1 MKNMMKMKCAR
12 HDLVEAVSLV
22 EKAVPV
28 ATPISVLEG
37 IFIEAKENA
46 MKLVGNNMDLGIECF
61 IPASVEEK
69 GLAMVK
75 ASLFSQA
82 VKKLPDT
89 DEDVFLE
96 IDEKDNLKI
105 ECGHAKFNFSTSTA
119 EEFPQLPLV
128 LDGKSIEL
136 KESLVKNMIKQTVY
150 AVSTREEKPVLTGV
164 LFDIEENLI
173 NVVGCDGFR
182 VAIRKEEIENA
193 ETLKFILPGKNAKE
207 LLGIIGESDQN
218 IKISVNENN
227 VKFTMDKCILVSRV
241 IDGEYLNYK
250 SVANHKN
257 TLEFTVER
265 RKILNSI
272 DRAAT
277 IVNEAS
283 KSHVLLDID
292 EMSVSIDCESVMGKV
307 KDKFAV
313 DMQGEP
319 MQIAFNPKYLIE
331 AFKNIED
338 DVIKISF
345 STPVTPAV
353 IRPVEGDSFVYIIL
367 PVRIK

>member
-1 MKNMMKMKCAR
+1 MMKMKCNR
-12 HDLVEAVSLV
+12 RDLIEAVSLV
-22 EKAVPV
+22 EKAVPIS
-28 ATPISVLEG
+28 TPISVLEG

-46 MKLVGNNMDLGIECF
+46 FKLVGNNIDLGIECF
-61 IPASVEEK
+61 IPAEVSET
-69 GLAMVK
+69 GLAMVR
-75 ASLFSQA
+75 ASLFSNA

-105 ECGHAKFNFSTSTA
+105 ECGYAKFNFSTSSA
-119 EEFPQLPLV
+119 EEFPQLAQV
-128 LDGKSIEL
+128 LDGKTFEI
-136 KESLVKNMIKQTVY
+136 KENVVKNMIKQTVY
-150 AVSTREEKPVLTGV
+150 AVSQKEDKPVLSGL
-164 LFDIEENLI
+164 LFDISDNKI

-182 VAIRKEEIENA
+182 VAIRKEELEANEN
-193 ETLKFILPGKNAKE
+193 LKFIFPGKNAKE
-207 LLGIIGESDQN
+207 LLGILEESSDTV
-218 IKISVNENN
+218 KVSVNENN
-227 VKFTMDKCILVSRV
+227 VKFVTDRCIFVSRI
-241 IDGEYLNYK
+241 IDGEYLNYQ

-277 IVNEAS
+277 IVNESS

-292 EMSVSIDCESVMGKV
+292 ETSVSIDCESVMGKV
-307 KDKFAV
+307 KDKFSI

-331 AFKNIED
+331 AFKNID
-338 DVIKISF
+338 DEKIKISF

-353 IRPVEGDSFVYIIL
+353 IRPINGENYVYIIL

>member
-1 MKNMMKMKCAR
+1 MMKMKCNR
-12 HDLVEAVSLV
+12 RDLMEAVSLV

-28 ATPISVLEG
+28 STPISVLEG

-46 MKLVGNNMDLGIECF
+46 FKLVGNNMDLGIECF
-61 IPASVEEK
+61 IPADVTET
-69 GLAMVK
+69 GLAMVR
-75 ASLFSQA
+75 ASLFSNA

-105 ECGHAKFNFSTSTA
+105 ECGYAKFNFSTSSA
-119 EEFPQLPLV
+119 EEFPQLSQV
-128 LDGKSIEL
+128 LNGKSFEI

-150 AVSTREEKPVLTGV
+150 AVSQKEDKPVLTGL
-164 LFDIEENLI
+164 LFDISENNI

-182 VAIRKEEIENA
+182 VAIRKEEIENS
-193 ETLKFILPGKNAKE
+193 ENIKFIFPGKNAKE
-207 LLGIIGESDQN
+207 LLGILGESDELV
-218 IKISVNENN
+218 KISVNDNN
-227 VKFTMDKCILVSRV
+227 VKIVTDRFVFVSRI
-241 IDGEYLNYK
+241 IDGEYLNYQ

-257 TLEFTVER
+257 TLEFIVER

-292 EMSVSIDCESVMGKV
+292 ETSVSIDCESVMGKV
-307 KDKFAV
+307 KDKFSV

>member
-1 MKNMMKMKCAR
+1 MMKMKCKR
-12 HDLVEAVSLV
+12 RDLIEAVSLV

-28 ATPISVLEG
+28 STPISVLEG
-37 IFIEAKENA
+37 IFIEAKKDA
-46 MKLVGNNMDLGIECF
+46 FKLVGNNLDLGIECF
-61 IPASVEEK
+61 IPAEVEET
-69 GLAMVK
+69 GLAMVR
-75 ASLFSQA
+75 ASLFSNA

-89 DEDVFLE
+89 DEDVFME

-105 ECGHAKFNFSTSTA
+105 ECGYAKFNFSTSSA
-119 EEFPQLPLV
+119 EEFPQLSQV
-128 LDGKSIEL
+128 LDGKTFEI

-150 AVSTREEKPVLTGV
+150 AVSQKEDKPVLCGL
-164 LFDIEENLI
+164 LFDITEDNI

-182 VAIRKEEIENA
+182 VAIRSEKIENN
-193 ETLKFILPGKNAKE
+193 EPLKFIFPGKNAKE
-207 LLGIIGESDQN
+207 LLGILGEGDEVL
-218 IKISVNENN
+218 KVSVNENN
-227 VKFTMDKCILVSRV
+227 VKFVTDRCIFVSRI
-241 IDGEYLNYK
+241 IDGEYLNYQ

-257 TLEFTVER
+257 TLVFEVER

-292 EMSVSIDCESVMGKV
+292 ETSVSIDCESVMGKV
-307 KDKFAV
+307 KDKFTI

-338 DVIKISF
+338 EKIKLSF

-353 IRPVEGDSFVYIIL
+353 IKPIDGEKYTYIIL
-367 PVRIK
+367 PVRIKW

>member
-1 MKNMMKMKCAR
+1 MMKMKCNR
-12 HDLVEAVSLV
+12 HDLTEAVSLV
-22 EKAVPV
+22 EKAVPA

-46 MKLVGNNMDLGIECF
+46 FKLVGNNMDLGIECF
-61 IPASVEEK
+61 IPAEVEEK
-69 GLAMVK
+69 GLAMVR
-75 ASLFSQA
+75 ASLFSNA

-89 DEDVFLE
+89 EEDVFLE

-105 ECGHAKFNFSTSTA
+105 ECGYAKFNFSTSSA
-119 EEFPQLPLV
+119 EEFPQLSQV
-128 LDGKSIEL
+128 LDGKTVEI
-136 KESLVKNMIKQTVY
+136 KENLLKNMIKQTVY
-150 AVSTREEKPVLTGV
+150 AVSQKEDKPVLTGI
-164 LFDIEENLI
+164 LFDITKENI

-182 VAIRKEEIENA
+182 VAIRKEEMES
-193 ETLKFILPGKNAKE
+193 EEELKFIFPGKNAKE
-207 LLGIIGESDQN
+207 LLGILGETDE
-218 IKISVNENN
+218 IVKISVNDRNI
-227 VKFTMDKCILVSRV
+227 KFVTDRCVFVSRI
-241 IDGEYLNYK
+241 IDGEYLNYQ

-257 TLEFTVER
+257 TLEFIVER

-292 EMSVSIDCESVMGKV
+292 ETSVSIDCESVMGKV
-307 KDKFAV
+307 KDKFSV
-313 DMQGEP
+313 DMSGEP

-338 DVIKISF
+338 EKIKISF

-353 IRPVEGDSFVYIIL
+353 IRPLDGEKYIYIIL

>member
-1 MKNMMKMKCAR
+1 MMKMKCKR
-12 HDLVEAVSLV
+12 QDLTEAVSLV

-37 IFIEAKENA
+37 LFIEAKENA
-46 MKLVGNNMDLGIECF
+46 FKLVGNNLDLGIECF
-61 IPASVEEK
+61 IPAEVEEK

-75 ASLFSQA
+75 ASLFSNA
-82 VKKLPDT
+82 IKKLPDT
-89 DEDVFLE
+89 EEDVYLE

-105 ECGHAKFNFSTSTA
+105 ECGYAKFNFSTSSA
-119 EEFPQLPLV
+119 EEFPQLSLV
-128 LDGKSIEL
+128 LDGKNFEI
-136 KESLVKNMIKQTVY
+136 KENVLKNMIKQTVY
-150 AVSTREEKPVLTGV
+150 AVSQKEDKPVLCGV
-164 LFDIEENLI
+164 LFDVNTSFI

-182 VAIRKEEIENA
+182 VAIRKEEIENN
-193 ETLKFILPGKNAKE
+193 EELKFIFPGKNAKE
-207 LLGIIGESDQN
+207 LLGILGEGEELV
-218 IKISVNENN
+218 KVSVNENN
-227 VKFTMDKCILVSRV
+227 VKFVTDRCVFVSRI

-257 TLEFTVER
+257 TLEFIVER

-307 KDKFAV
+307 KDKFSV

-338 DVIKISF
+338 EKIKISF
-345 STPVTPAV
+345 SSPVTPAV
-353 IRPVEGDSFVYIIL
+353 IRPIDGEKYVYVIL

>member
-1 MKNMMKMKCAR
+1 MMKMKCSR
-12 HDLVEAVSLV
+12 RDLVEAVSLV

-28 ATPISVLEG
+28 ATPINVLEG

-46 MKLVGNNMDLGIECF
+46 FKLVGNNMNLGIECY
-61 IPASVEEK
+61 IPAEVEEK

-89 DEDVFLE
+89 DEDVFME

-105 ECGHAKFNFSTSTA
+105 ECGYAKFNFTTSSA

-128 LDGKSIEL
+128 LDGKSFEI

-164 LFDIEENLI
+164 LFDVEESDI

-182 VAIRKEEIENA
+182 VAIRKEEIENS
-193 ETLKFILPGKNAKE
+193 ENLKFILPGKNAKE
-207 LLGIIGESDQN
+207 LLGIMGESDEL

-227 VKFTMDKCILVSRV
+227 VKFTLDKCILVSRI

-257 TLEFTVER
+257 TLEFVVER

-292 EMSVSIDCESVMGKV
+292 ETSVSIDCESVMGKV
-307 KDKFAV
+307 KDKFSI

-331 AFKNIED
+331 AFKNAED
-338 DVIKISF
+338 EKIKLSF
-345 STPVTPAV
+345 STPVTPAI
-353 IRPVEGDSFVYIIL
+353 IRPVNGEKYVYIIL

>member
-1 MKNMMKMKCAR
+1 MMKMKCKR
-12 HDLVEAVSLV
+12 QDLTEAVNLV

-28 ATPISVLEG
+28 ATPINVLEG

-46 MKLVGNNMDLGIECF
+46 LKLVGNNMDLGIECF
-61 IPASVEEK
+61 IPADVEEK

-75 ASLFSQA
+75 ASLFSAA

-89 DEDVFLE
+89 DEDVFIE

-105 ECGHAKFNFSTSTA
+105 ECGYAKFNFSTSSA
-119 EEFPQLPLV
+119 EEFPQLPEV
-128 LDGKSIEL
+128 RDGKTFKI
-136 KESLVKNMIKQTVY
+136 KENLVKSMIKQTVY
-150 AVSTREEKPVLTGV
+150 AVSVREEKPVLTGV
-164 LFDIEENLI
+164 LFDVESENI
-173 NVVGCDGFR
+173 SVVGCDGFR
-182 VAIRKEEIENA
+182 VAIRNEKIENN
-193 ETLKFILPGKNAKE
+193 EILKFILPGKNAKE
-207 LLGIIGESDQN
+207 LLGILSEKDELIN
-218 IKISVNENN
+218 ISVNENN
-227 VKFTMDKCILVSRV
+227 VKFTMDKCVLVSRI

-257 TLEFTVER
+257 TLVLEVER

-277 IVNEAS
+277 IVNESS

-292 EMSVSIDCESVMGKV
+292 ETSVSIDCESVMGKV
-307 KDKFAV
+307 KDKFSI

-319 MQIAFNPKYLIE
+319 IQIAFNPKYLIE

-338 DVIKISF
+338 EKIKLSF

-353 IRPVEGDSFVYIIL
+353 IKPLDGEKFVYIIL

>member
-1 MKNMMKMKCAR
+1 MMKLKCKR
-12 HDLVEAVSLV
+12 LDLIEAVSLV

-28 ATPISVLEG
+28 STPISVLEG
-37 IFIEAKENA
+37 IFIEAKKDA
-46 MKLVGNNMDLGIECF
+46 FKLVGNNMDLGIECF
-61 IPASVEEK
+61 IPAEVSET
-69 GLAMVK
+69 GLSMVK
-75 ASLFSQA
+75 ASLFSNA

-105 ECGHAKFNFSTSTA
+105 ECGYAKFNFSTSSA
-119 EEFPQLPLV
+119 EEFPQLSQV
-128 LDGKSIEL
+128 LDGKTFEI

-150 AVSTREEKPVLTGV
+150 AVSQKDDKPVLSGL
-164 LFDIEENLI
+164 LFDVTCDNI

-182 VAIRKEEIENA
+182 VAIRKEEIQSEN
-193 ETLKFILPGKNAKE
+193 ELKFIFPGKNAKE
-207 LLGIIGESDQN
+207 LLGILGETEELV
-218 IKISVNENN
+218 KFFVNENN
-227 VKFTMDKCILVSRV
+227 VKIVTDRCVFVSRI
-241 IDGEYLNYK
+241 IDGEYLNYQ

-292 EMSVSIDCESVMGKV
+292 ETSVSIDCESVMGKV
-307 KDKFAV
+307 KDKFSI
-313 DMQGEP
+313 DMKGEP

-331 AFKNIED
+331 AFKNIEED
-338 DVIKISF
+338 KIKISF

-353 IRPVEGDSFVYIIL
+353 IRPIEGEKFVYIIL

>member
-1 MKNMMKMKCAR
+1 MMKMKCKR
-12 HDLVEAVSLV
+12 RDLIEAVSLV

-28 ATPISVLEG
+28 STPISVLEG
-37 IFIEAKENA
+37 IFLEAKKDA
-46 MKLVGNNMDLGIECF
+46 FKLVGNNLDLGIECF
-61 IPASVEEK
+61 IPAEVEET
-69 GLAMVK
+69 GLAMVR
-75 ASLFSQA
+75 ASLFSNA

-89 DEDVFLE
+89 DEDVYME

-105 ECGHAKFNFSTSTA
+105 ECGYAKFNFSTSSA
-119 EEFPQLPLV
+119 EEFPQLSQV
-128 LDGKSIEL
+128 LDGKTFEI

-150 AVSTREEKPVLTGV
+150 AVSQKEDKPVLCGL
-164 LFDIEENLI
+164 LFDISESNI

-182 VAIRKEEIENA
+182 VAIRSEQIENK
-193 ETLKFILPGKNAKE
+193 EPLKFIFPGKNAKE
-207 LLGIIGESDQN
+207 LLGILGDGDEN
-218 IKISVNENN
+218 VKVYVNDNN
-227 VKFTMDKCILVSRV
+227 VKFVTDRCIFVSRI
-241 IDGEYLNYK
+241 IDGEYLNYQ

-257 TLEFTVER
+257 TLVFEVER

-292 EMSVSIDCESVMGKV
+292 ETSVSIDCESVMGKV
-307 KDKFAV
+307 KDKFTI

-338 DVIKISF
+338 EKIKLSF

-353 IRPVEGDSFVYIIL
+353 VKPIDGEKYVYIIL
-367 PVRIK
+367 PVRIKWLK

>member
-1 MKNMMKMKCAR
+1 
-12 HDLVEAVSLV
+12 
-22 EKAVPV
+22 
-28 ATPISVLEG
+28 
-37 IFIEAKENA
+37 
-46 MKLVGNNMDLGIECF
+46 MDLGIECF
-61 IPASVEEK
+61 IPADVTET

-75 ASLFSQA
+75 ASLFSNA

-89 DEDVFLE
+89 DEDVYME

-105 ECGHAKFNFSTSTA
+105 ECGYAKFNFSTSSA
-119 EEFPQLPLV
+119 EEFPQLSLV
-128 LDGKSIEL
+128 LDGKSFEI
-136 KESLVKNMIKQTVY
+136 KESVLKNMIKQTVY
-150 AVSTREEKPVLTGV
+150 AVSQKEDKPVLSGL
-164 LFDIEENLI
+164 LFDVCENNI

-182 VAIRKEEIENA
+182 VALRKEEIENS
-193 ETLKFILPGKNAKE
+193 ETLKFIFPGKNAKE
-207 LLGIIGESDQN
+207 LLGVLGESDELV
-218 IKISVNENN
+218 KISVNNNN
-227 VKFTMDKCILVSRV
+227 VKFVTDRCVFVSRI
-241 IDGEYLNYK
+241 IDGEYLNYQ

-257 TLEFTVER
+257 TLEFIVER

-292 EMSVSIDCESVMGKV
+292 ETSVSIDCESVMGKV
-307 KDKFAV
+307 KDKFSI
-313 DMQGEP
+313 DMVGEP

-338 DVIKISF
+338 DKIKISF

-353 IRPVEGDSFVYIIL
+353 IKPLDGEKYVYIIL

>member
-1 MKNMMKMKCAR
+1 MMKMKCNR
-12 HDLVEAVSLV
+12 KDLVEAVSLV

-28 ATPISVLEG
+28 STPISVLEG

-46 MKLVGNNMDLGIECF
+46 FKLVGNNMDLGIECF
-61 IPASVEEK
+61 IPADVEEK
-69 GLAMVK
+69 GLGMVR
-75 ASLFSQA
+75 ASLFSNA

-89 DEDVFLE
+89 EDDVFLE

-105 ECGHAKFNFSTSTA
+105 ECGYAKFNFSTSSA
-119 EEFPQLPLV
+119 EEFPQISQV
-128 LDGKSIEL
+128 LDGKTFEI
-136 KESLVKNMIKQTVY
+136 KENLVKNMIKQTVY
-150 AVSTREEKPVLTGV
+150 AVSSKEDKPVLTGL
-164 LFDIEENLI
+164 LFDVADGVI
-173 NVVGCDGFR
+173 NIVGCDGFR
-182 VAIRKEEIENA
+182 VAIRTEEIEN
-193 ETLKFILPGKNAKE
+193 EENLKFIFPGKNAKE
-207 LLGIIGESDQN
+207 LLGILGESDELV
-218 IKISVNENN
+218 KVSVNDNN
-227 VKFTMDKCILVSRV
+227 VKFVTDRCIFVSRI

-257 TLEFTVER
+257 TLEFIVER

-292 EMSVSIDCESVMGKV
+292 ETSVSIDCESVMGKV
-307 KDKFAV
+307 KDKFSI

-331 AFKNIED
+331 AFKNVED
-338 DVIKISF
+338 DKIKLSF

-353 IRPVEGDSFVYIIL
+353 IRPLEGERYVYIIL

>member
-1 MKNMMKMKCAR
+1 MMKMKCNR
-12 HDLVEAVSLV
+12 KDLAEAVALV

-46 MKLVGNNMDLGIECF
+46 FKLVGNNMDLGIECF
-61 IPASVEEK
+61 IPAEVEEK
-69 GLAMVK
+69 GLAMVR

-82 VKKLPDT
+82 VKKLPDG
-89 DEDVFLE
+89 DDDVFME

-105 ECGHAKFNFSTSTA
+105 ECGYAKFNFTTSSA
-119 EEFPQLPLV
+119 EEFPQLSQV
-128 LDGKSIEL
+128 LDGKSFEI

-164 LFDIEENLI
+164 LFDVEENLI

-182 VAIRKEEIENA
+182 VAIRKEEFENSQP
-193 ETLKFILPGKNAKE
+193 LKFILPGKNAKE
-207 LLGIIGESDQN
+207 LLGILGESDEK
-218 IKISVNENN
+218 ITISVNDFN
-227 VKFTMDKCILVSRV
+227 VKFVTERCILVSRI

-257 TLEFTVER
+257 TLEFVVER

-292 EMSVSIDCESVMGKV
+292 ETSVSIDCESVMGKV
-307 KDKFAV
+307 KDKFSI

-331 AFKNIED
+331 AFKNSED
-338 DVIKISF
+338 EKIKLSF

-353 IRPVEGDSFVYIIL
+353 IRPLEGDKYVYIIL

>member
-1 MKNMMKMKCAR
+1 MMKMKCLR
-12 HDLVEAVSLV
+12 KDLTEAVSLV
-22 EKAVPV
+22 EKAVPCS
-28 ATPISVLEG
+28 TPISVLEG

-46 MKLVGNNMDLGIECF
+46 FKLVGNNMDLGIECF
-61 IPASVEEK
+61 IPAEVSEK

-75 ASLFSQA
+75 ASLFSNA

-89 DEDVFLE
+89 DDDVFIE

-105 ECGHAKFNFSTSTA
+105 ECGYAKFNFATSSA
-119 EEFPQLPLV
+119 EEFPQLSQV
-128 LDGKSIEL
+128 LNSKSFEI
-136 KESLVKNMIKQTVY
+136 KENILKNMIKQTVY
-150 AVSTREEKPVLTGV
+150 AVSAKEDKPVLTGV
-164 LFDIEENLI
+164 LFDIKKEEI

-182 VAIRKEEIENA
+182 VAIRKENIENN
-193 ETLKFILPGKNAKE
+193 EDLKFIFPGKNAKE
-207 LLGIIGESDQN
+207 LLGILGETEEN
-218 IKISVNENN
+218 VKVFVNDNN
-227 VKFTMDKCILVSRV
+227 VKFVTDRCVFVSRV
-241 IDGEYLNYK
+241 IDGEYLNYQ

-257 TLEFTVER
+257 TLVLEVER

-283 KSHVLLDID
+283 KSHVLLDIN
-292 EMSVSIDCESVMGKV
+292 ETSVSIDCESVMGKV
-307 KDKFAV
+307 KDKFTI

-338 DVIKISF
+338 EKIKISF

-353 IRPVEGDSFVYIIL
+353 IRPIDGEKYVYIIL

>member
-1 MKNMMKMKCAR
+1 MMEIKCNR
-12 HDLVEAVSLV
+12 KDLMEAVSLV

-28 ATPISVLEG
+28 STPISVLEG

-46 MKLVGNNMDLGIECF
+46 FKLVGNNMDLGIECF
-61 IPASVEEK
+61 IPADVNEK
-69 GLAMVK
+69 GLAMVR
-75 ASLFSQA
+75 ASLFSSA

-89 DEDVFLE
+89 DEDVYLQ

-105 ECGHAKFNFSTSTA
+105 ECGDAKFNFSTSSA
-119 EEFPQLPLV
+119 EEFPQLSQV
-128 LDGKSIEL
+128 LEGKTFEI
-136 KESLVKNMIKQTVY
+136 KENILKNMIKQTVY
-150 AVSTREEKPVLTGV
+150 AVSLKEDKPVLTGL
-164 LFDIEENLI
+164 LFDISEKVI

-182 VAIRKEEIENA
+182 VAIRTEEIET
-193 ETLKFILPGKNAKE
+193 EDTIKFIFPGKNAKE
-207 LLGIIGESDQN
+207 LLGILGESDELV
-218 IKISVNENN
+218 KISVNENN
-227 VKFTMDKCILVSRV
+227 VKVITDRCVFVSRV

-250 SVANHKN
+250 SVTNHKN
-257 TLEFTVER
+257 TLVFEVER

-283 KSHVLLDID
+283 KSHVLLDIN
-292 EMSVSIDCESVMGKV
+292 ETSVSIDCESVMGKV
-307 KDKFAV
+307 KDKFTV

-338 DVIKISF
+338 DKIKLSF

-353 IRPVEGDSFVYIIL
+353 IKPIDGEKYVYIIL

>member
-1 MKNMMKMKCAR
+1 MMKMKCR
-12 HDLVEAVSLV
+12 RQDLVEAVSLV

-28 ATPISVLEG
+28 ATPINVLEG
-37 IFIEAKENA
+37 IFIHAKENA
-46 MKLVGNNMDLGIECF
+46 LKLVGNNMDLGIECF
-61 IPASVEEK
+61 IPAEVSEK
-69 GLAMVK
+69 GLAMVR
-75 ASLFSQA
+75 ASLFSAA

-89 DEDVFLE
+89 DDEVFLE

-105 ECGHAKFNFSTSTA
+105 ECGYAKFNFSTSSA
-119 EEFPQLPLV
+119 EEFPQLPEV
-128 LDGKSIEL
+128 KDGTSFSMPENLI
-136 KESLVKNMIKQTVY
+136 KNMIKQTVY
-150 AVSTREEKPVLTGV
+150 AVSSREEKPVLTGI
-164 LFDIEENLI
+164 LFDVEKENI

-182 VAIRKEEIENA
+182 VAIRSEQIENN
-193 ETLKFILPGKNAKE
+193 EILKFILPGKNAKE
-207 LLGIIGESDQN
+207 LLGILGE
-218 IKISVNENN
+218 NENKVNILVNDRN
-227 VKFTMDKCILVSRV
+227 VKFVMDKCILVSRI

-257 TLEFTVER
+257 TLVLEVER

-292 EMSVSIDCESVMGKV
+292 ETSVSIDCESVMGKV
-307 KDKFAV
+307 KDKFSI

-338 DVIKISF
+338 DVIKLSF

-353 IRPVEGDSFVYIIL
+353 IRPLEGEKFVYIIL

>member
-1 MKNMMKMKCAR
+1 MMKMKCNR
-12 HDLVEAVSLV
+12 KDLVEAVSLV

-28 ATPISVLEG
+28 STPISVLEG
-37 IFIEAKENA
+37 IFIEAKDNA
-46 MKLVGNNMDLGIECF
+46 FKLVGNNLDLGIECF
-61 IPASVEEK
+61 IPADVSEK
-69 GLAMVK
+69 GLAMVR
-75 ASLFSQA
+75 ASLFSNA
-82 VKKLPDT
+82 VKKLPDS
-89 DEDVFLE
+89 DEDVYME

-105 ECGHAKFNFSTSTA
+105 ECGYAKFNFSTSSA
-119 EEFPQLPLV
+119 EEFPQLSLV
-128 LDGKSIEL
+128 LDGKTFEI

-150 AVSTREEKPVLTGV
+150 AVSQKEDKPVLTGL
-164 LFDIEENLI
+164 LFDICDKKI

-182 VAIRKEEIENA
+182 VAIRNEEIDCDEA
-193 ETLKFILPGKNAKE
+193 IKFIFPGKNAKD
-207 LLGIIGESDQN
+207 LLGILGETDDLV
-218 IKISVNENN
+218 KISVNENN
-227 VKFTMDKCILVSRV
+227 VKFSTDRCVFVSRI
-241 IDGEYLNYK
+241 IDGEYLNYQ

-257 TLEFTVER
+257 TLEFVVER

-292 EMSVSIDCESVMGKV
+292 ETSVSIDCESVMGKV
-307 KDKFAV
+307 KDKFTV

-338 DVIKISF
+338 EKIKISF

-353 IRPVEGDSFVYIIL
+353 IRPIDGEKYVYIIL

>member
-1 MKNMMKMKCAR
+1 MMKMKCNR
-12 HDLVEAVSLV
+12 KDLMEAVSLV

-28 ATPISVLEG
+28 STPISVLEG

-46 MKLVGNNMDLGIECF
+46 FKLVGNNMDLGIECF
-61 IPASVEEK
+61 IPADVEEK
-69 GLAMVK
+69 GLAMVR
-75 ASLFSQA
+75 ASLFSNA

-89 DEDVFLE
+89 NEDVFME

-105 ECGHAKFNFSTSTA
+105 ECGHAKFNFSTSSA
-119 EEFPQLPLV
+119 EEFPQLSQV
-128 LDGKSIEL
+128 LDGKSFEI
-136 KESLVKNMIKQTVY
+136 KEALVKNMIKQTVY
-150 AVSTREEKPVLTGV
+150 AVSSKEDKPVLTGL
-164 LFDIEENLI
+164 LFDVDKSSI

-182 VAIRKEEIENA
+182 VAIRKEEIENE
-193 ETLKFILPGKNAKE
+193 ETLKFIFPGKNAKE
-207 LLGIIGESDQN
+207 LLGILGETDELV
-218 IKISVNENN
+218 KISVNENN
-227 VKFTMDKCILVSRV
+227 VKFVTDRCIFVSRV
-241 IDGEYLNYK
+241 IDGEYLNYQ

-257 TLEFTVER
+257 TLEFVVER

-292 EMSVSIDCESVMGKV
+292 ETSVSIDCESVMGKV
-307 KDKFAV
+307 KDKFNI

-331 AFKNIED
+331 AFKNVED
-338 DVIKISF
+338 NKIKLSF

-353 IRPVEGDSFVYIIL
+353 IRPLDGEKYVYIIL

>member
-1 MKNMMKMKCAR
+1 MMKMKCNR
-12 HDLVEAVSLV
+12 RDLTEAVSLV

-28 ATPISVLEG
+28 STPISVLEG
-37 IFIEAKENA
+37 IFVEAKENA
-46 MKLVGNNMDLGIECF
+46 FKLVGNNMDLGIECF
-61 IPASVEEK
+61 IPAEVSEK
-69 GLAMVK
+69 GLAMVR
-75 ASLFSQA
+75 ASLFSNA

-89 DEDVFLE
+89 EEDVFIE

-105 ECGHAKFNFSTSTA
+105 ECGYAKFNFTTSSA
-119 EEFPQLPLV
+119 EEFPQLSQV
-128 LDGKSIEL
+128 LNAKSFEIKENVL
-136 KESLVKNMIKQTVY
+136 KSMIKQTAY
-150 AVSTREEKPVLTGV
+150 AVSVKEDKPVLTGL
-164 LFDIEENLI
+164 LFDIEDGNI

-182 VAIRKEEIENA
+182 VAIRSEQIENT
-193 ETLKFILPGKNAKE
+193 ENIKFIFPGKNAKE
-207 LLGIIGESDQN
+207 LLGILGESDELV
-218 IKISVNENN
+218 KVSVNENN
-227 VKFTMDKCILVSRV
+227 VKFVTDRCIFVSRV

-292 EMSVSIDCESVMGKV
+292 ETSVSIDCESVMGKV
-307 KDKFAV
+307 KDKFNI

-331 AFKNIED
+331 AFKNID
-338 DVIKISF
+338 DEKIKISF

-353 IRPVEGDSFVYIIL
+353 IRPMDGEKYIYIIL

>member
-1 MKNMMKMKCAR
+1 MMKMKCNR
-12 HDLVEAVSLV
+12 KDLTEAVSLV

-28 ATPISVLEG
+28 STPISVLEG

-46 MKLVGNNMDLGIECF
+46 FKLVGNNMDLGIECF
-61 IPASVEEK
+61 IPAEVSEK
-69 GLAMVK
+69 GLAMVR
-75 ASLFSQA
+75 ASLFSNA

-89 DEDVFLE
+89 DDDVYME

-105 ECGHAKFNFSTSTA
+105 ECGYAKFNFSTSSA
-119 EEFPQLPLV
+119 EEFPQLSLV
-128 LDGKSIEL
+128 SDGKTFEI
-136 KESLVKNMIKQTVY
+136 KENVVKSMIKQTVY
-150 AVSTREEKPVLTGV
+150 AVSQKEDKPVLTGL
-164 LFDIEENLI
+164 LFEITKEEI

-182 VAIRKEEIENA
+182 VAIRNEKLENEEDI
-193 ETLKFILPGKNAKE
+193 KFIFPGKNAKE
-207 LLGIIGESDQN
+207 LLGILGETDN
-218 IKISVNENN
+218 LVKVFVNENN
-227 VKFTMDKCILVSRV
+227 VKFVTDRCVFVSRI

-265 RKILNSI
+265 RKILNSV

-292 EMSVSIDCESVMGKV
+292 ETSVSLDCESVMGKV
-307 KDKFAV
+307 KDKFSI
-313 DMQGEP
+313 DMKGEP
-319 MQIAFNPKYLIE
+319 MQIAFNPKYLLE

-338 DVIKISF
+338 EKIKISF

-353 IRPVEGDSFVYIIL
+353 IRPIDSEKYVYIIL
-367 PVRIK
+367 PVRIR

>member
-1 MKNMMKMKCAR
+1 MMRMKCNR
-12 HDLVEAVSLV
+12 QDLAEAVSLV
-22 EKAVPV
+22 EKAVPA

-37 IFIEAKENA
+37 LFIEAKENA
-46 MKLVGNNMDLGIECF
+46 FKLVGNNLDLGIECF
-61 IPASVEEK
+61 IPAEVEEK

-75 ASLFSQA
+75 ASLFSNA

-89 DEDVFLE
+89 EEDVFLE

-105 ECGHAKFNFSTSTA
+105 ECGYAKFNFATSSA
-119 EEFPQLPLV
+119 EEFPQLSLV
-128 LDGKSIEL
+128 LDGKTFEI
-136 KESLVKNMIKQTVY
+136 KEKLLKNMIKQTVY
-150 AVSTREEKPVLTGV
+150 AVSQKEDKPVLCGV
-164 LFDIEENLI
+164 LFDIADSLI

-182 VAIRKEEIENA
+182 VAIRKEELEASEDI
-193 ETLKFILPGKNAKE
+193 KFIFPGKNAKE
-207 LLGIIGESDQN
+207 LLGILGEGDELV
-218 IKISVNENN
+218 KVSVNENN
-227 VKFTMDKCILVSRV
+227 VKFVTDRCVFVSRI

-257 TLEFTVER
+257 TLEFIVER

-292 EMSVSIDCESVMGKV
+292 ETSVSLDCESVMGKV
-307 KDKFAV
+307 KDKFNI

-338 DVIKISF
+338 EKIKISF
-345 STPVTPAV
+345 SSPVTPAV
-353 IRPVEGDSFVYIIL
+353 IRPIEGDKYLYIIL